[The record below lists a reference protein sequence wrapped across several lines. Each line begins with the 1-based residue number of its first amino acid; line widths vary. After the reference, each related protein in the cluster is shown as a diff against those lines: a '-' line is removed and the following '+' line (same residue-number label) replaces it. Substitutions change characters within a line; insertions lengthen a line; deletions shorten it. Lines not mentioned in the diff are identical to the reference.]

1 MKIISFLMSS
11 ILFLFSTATII
22 AQDDFYNDEAI
33 EIYLIDSYVTPELP
47 HRFILSFF
55 TSDSVTSKVKLN
67 GEYEFNVSTE
77 FTDQHVAEFNITKMK
92 FDSTI
97 VPFILTVESLDGK
110 EFNSEKFELVL
121 PSEYELDVEKDLS
134 LFTVCCFGGVVFL
147 LPSPTYVSYQGE
159 SYFGLSK
166 EVPII
171 SFFSGGY
178 NYPAGYIGIEYAYI
192 FNAPVKNFIRLGYK
206 QIFELPG
213 IEYIS
218 PGLNVYSDFLGYNGI
233 SPEVTVGL
241 VRVYNVFTLYSKYRY
256 NFQPGNAG
264 RDMHEISIGLYSNF
278 FSLNF

>member
-1 MKIISFLMSS
+1 MKKNSFLLSFIFS
-11 ILFLFSTATII
+11 LFFVSTLT
-22 AQDDFYNDEAI
+22 AQDDFYDDEAI

-55 TSDSVTSKVKLN
+55 TSDSTTSKVKLN
-67 GEYEFNVSTE
+67 GEYEFSVSNE

-97 VPFILTVESLDGK
+97 VPFILTVESIEGK
-110 EFNSEKFELVL
+110 EYNSEKFELVL

-147 LPSPTYVSYQGE
+147 LPSPTYVSYEGE

-166 EVPII
+166 EIPII

-178 NYPAGYIGIEYAYI
+178 NYPAGYIGIEYAYV

-218 PGLNVYSDFLGYNGI
+218 SGLNVYSDFLGYNGI
-233 SPEVTVGL
+233 SPEVTIGL
-241 VRVYNVFTLYSKYRY
+241 TRVYNVFTLYSKYRY